1 MINFIYFIVLNF
13 LIAQSSSLALYGLGE
28 MVNSSDAGGISLGE
42 SKFFSNNDFIPTN
55 SSTHHKSNQAC
66 LAASMNFTNLSSSY
80 INKLQS
86 NNFNNIS
93 FGFPISE
100 NQYFM
105 LGMKPIFRS
114 VMKISENEFTFLGSD
129 ISNIDTDGDGISNP
143 VKFKSSYDFEGG
155 ISEIS
160 ASLSSKISKNL
171 SIGLKVGKLFG
182 TITRKDTINFYTIN
196 FDINGQELSS
206 NWFGGEPRQNKFNCS
221 AYTYNIDGRYTFN
234 SKNILA
240 FNYGGSNDLSI
251 KTDFD
256 NFNPI
261 YYSLSG
267 FREAG
272 FGFKSFIYDDFGYIF
287 ELNKNDSFGKDID
300 INLINKPF
308 LDFSSTSFGI
318 FYKDSYIA
326 NNSINSLNY
335 SLGFYNKIYSYKQ
348 NNLYIN
354 DIGFSFGVGIDY
366 LNDNTLNISFQS
378 GFRLSEFNEFEDEQ
392 YFKLTFS
399 IISNNNWFIKENE

>member
-42 SKFFSNNDFIPTN
+42 SRFFSNNDFIPSN
-55 SSTHHKSNQAC
+55 SSTHYKSNQAC

-86 NNFNNIS
+86 NNFNNIH
-93 FGFPISE
+93 FGFPISK

-114 VMKISENEFTFLGSD
+114 VMKISENEFTSLGSD
-129 ISNIDTDGDGISNP
+129 ISNIDTDGDGISDP

-240 FNYGGSNDLSI
+240 FHYGGSNDLSI

-267 FREAG
+267 FRESG
-272 FGFKSFIYDDFGYIF
+272 IGFKSFIYDDFGYIF

-308 LDFSSTSFGI
+308 LDFSSTNFGI
-318 FYKDSYIA
+318 FYKDSNIA
-326 NNSINSLNY
+326 NNGINYLNY

-348 NNLYIN
+348 NDLYIN

-366 LNDNTLNISFQS
+366 LNNNTLNISFQS

>member
-1 MINFIYFIVLNF
+1 MINFIYLIILNF

-28 MVNSSDAGGISLGE
+28 MVSSSDAGAIALGE
-42 SKFFSNNDFIPTN
+42 SRFFSNNDFILSN
-55 SSTHHKSNQAC
+55 SSTHHKSSQAC

-93 FGFPISE
+93 FGFPISD

-129 ISNIDTDGDGISNP
+129 FSNIDTDGDGISDP
-143 VKFKSSYDFEGG
+143 VKFKSSYDFQGG
-155 ISEIS
+155 VSEIS
-160 ASLSSKISKNL
+160 ASFSSKISEKL
-171 SIGLKVGKLFG
+171 SLGVKIGKLFG
-182 TITRKDTINFYTIN
+182 TITRKDTINFYTID

-240 FNYGGSNDLSI
+240 FYIGGSNDLSI

-256 NFNPI
+256 NFNSI
-261 YYSLSG
+261 FYSLRG

-272 FGFKSFIYDDFGYIF
+272 LGFKSFIYSDFGYIF
-287 ELNKNDSFGKDID
+287 ELNKNDTFGKDNY
-300 INLINKPF
+300 INIINKPF
-308 LDFSSTSFGI
+308 LDFVSTNFGI

-348 NNLYIN
+348 NDLYIN
-354 DIGFSFGVGIDY
+354 DIGFSIGVGIDY
-366 LNDNTLNISFQS
+366 LNNNTLNISFQS